1 MEHCPNNTWTVTLT
15 HGNQCWIKLVNE
27 STVLFLLCA
36 CALIAG
42 GTVLHRRWVLGT
54 AGCSANFLVPAVRM
68 SVFDDRLTGR
78 NLTPKAKINWG
89 LKLLEELIEKTAT
102 TKQHIYIYALTCIAA
117 VCVKHLR
124 FCLCKIMYS
133 EGRTNLDVAKTHVNK
148 TPFMTVHY
156 VQ

>member
-1 MEHCPNNTWTVTLT
+1 MEYCPNNTWTITLT

-42 GTVLHRRWVLGT
+42 GMVLHRRWVLGT

-68 SVFDDRLTGR
+68 SVFDNRLTGR

-89 LKLLEELIEKTAT
+89 LKLLEELIEKTSNHKT
-102 TKQHIYIYALTCIAA
+102 TYIHICFDLYCSSLCETFK
-117 VCVKHLR
+117 VLFVQNNVFWGEEQTWTLPKH
-124 FCLCKIMYS
+124 M
-133 EGRTNLDVAKTHVNK
+133 
-148 TPFMTVHY
+148 
-156 VQ
+156 